1 MKPRSNS
8 PGPLIGIVIAVAI
21 VAVAVQLDDGSQ
33 ELLWRSGLIGCA
45 FVPVSIALAE
55 LRSGYAWKNLAPGN
69 RGSSRLESPSRFWIS
84 VTGHVVFAAGLVA
97 FALLFTP
104 PN

>member
-8 PGPLIGIVIAVAI
+8 PGPLIGIVIAVALI
-21 VAVAVQLDDGSQ
+21 AGTALFDDGSQ
-33 ELLWRSGLIGCA
+33 DLLWRSGLIGCA

-84 VTGHVVFAAGLVA
+84 VTWHML
-97 FALLFTP
+97 FALGLITFALIAAP
-104 PN
+104 LN